1 LASHRGFDDSAE
13 TGIAATGARSAQ
25 SRRAASSCRSAFCTA
40 VHSFPQR
47 NFQISLANKKH
58 QVYRLAQIEPGSVK
72 NLAAQLKE
80 GAIA

>member
-1 LASHRGFDDSAE
+1 MIARKRESLPLRAFRLAVA
-13 TGIAATGARSAQ
+13 
-25 SRRAASSCRSAFCTA
+25 SCRLAFCTV

-47 NFQISLANKKH
+47 SFQISLANEKR
-58 QVYRLAQIEPGSVK
+58 QVYRFAQIEPGSLK